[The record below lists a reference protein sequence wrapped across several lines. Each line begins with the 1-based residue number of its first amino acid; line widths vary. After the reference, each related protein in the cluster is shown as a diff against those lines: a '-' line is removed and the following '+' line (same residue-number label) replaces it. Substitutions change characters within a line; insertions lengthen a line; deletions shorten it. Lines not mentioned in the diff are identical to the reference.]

1 LDPGRGEIR
10 LIESTEHLDELF
22 DAVRRAC
29 TPERWSRG
37 IELARAAAV
46 RAERTGD
53 EEAVFHVAGRGGR
66 TARTV
71 RLFPS
76 DADWECACTPA
87 GVACEH
93 SAAAVIAWKRARD
106 TNEDLALHSPT
117 ARVAYRFRRAGAAL
131 VLERWIVAGSESRRL
146 WATLGTAIAA
156 REPGSMLI
164 ATQADLGVD
173 LCLGTHRDAPVP
185 RGLVPR
191 LLARLAGLTDIQLD
205 GQVVQVSAEPVL
217 PAVWVEDQGDGFRL
231 TLRDDPAVSER
242 FQNGFALCGDVLRP
256 VGDAAL
262 SGRELEEL
270 PAGKYFPA
278 DRAAELA
285 TSVVPS
291 LRRRVPLEI
300 RTKRLPDTAPVP
312 PRIEIKTSADG
323 ETLSVLA
330 TLVYGDPPRA
340 RVDGDRLVY
349 LEGPVPVREEAAER
363 RLIGQLA
370 HELGLTPGV
379 RVEYTGSAA
388 VLFAARLDRFRFEP
402 TGNDHDRFR
411 RAAPLAPRV
420 HIDDTAFDVTF
431 ESRRQDGTTGR
442 ADPARVLH
450 AWRAGASLV
459 PLLDGGWAELPR
471 TWLDQHGHR
480 VADLLAA
487 RAEASG
493 RIPVCSL
500 PDLAALAEALDQPAP
515 PSFDRLRQIVSGFD
529 AVPESKLPADLEVPL
544 RRYQKQGVDWL
555 AFLCQA
561 RLGALLADDMGLG
574 KTVQALCALRGRTL
588 VVAPRSAL
596 HNWADEAK
604 RFRPA
609 LTVHTYHGPGRALD
623 PNADLTLTTYAILR
637 LDADE
642 LAAEEWGT
650 LVLDESQAIKNP
662 ESQVAAAA
670 FRLQARFRVALT
682 GTPVENRLDELWSQM
697 HFLNPGLLGGRRD
710 FDERYA
716 QPIALGVAEAAR
728 RLRERIRPFVLRRI
742 KSAVAPEL
750 PPRTDSV
757 LRCELTPEERATYD
771 AVRAATADD
780 VVKRLAAGGSVLEAL
795 EALLRLRQAACHAG
809 LVPGIEA
816 AGSSKVDLL
825 LESLDSVLAEGHK
838 ALVFSQWTS
847 LLDRVE
853 PALER
858 ASIAFT
864 RLDGSTRDRGEVV
877 RRFQEPDGP
886 PVLLVSLKAGGT
898 ALNLTAADH
907 VFLLDPWWN
916 PAVEDQAADR
926 AHRIGQTRPVFVYR
940 LVAEETVEERILE
953 LQGKKR
959 ELARIALDGA
969 TAAAALT
976 RDDLMD
982 LLR

>member
-1 LDPGRGEIR
+1 M
-10 LIESTEHLDELF
+10 
-22 DAVRRAC
+22 RRAC

-46 RAERTGD
+46 RAERAD
-53 EEAVFHVAGRGGR
+53 PEEAVFHVAGRGGR
-66 TARTV
+66 APRTV

-106 TNEDLALHSPT
+106 SNEDLAHVSP
-117 ARVAYRFRRAGAAL
+117 AGRVAYRFRRAGASL
-131 VLERWIVAGSESRRL
+131 VLERWIVAGDESRRL
-146 WATLGTAIAA
+146 PGTLGSAIAA
-156 REPGSMLI
+156 REPGSMLV
-164 ATQADLGVD
+164 ATQADLAVD
-173 LCLGTHRDAPVP
+173 LCLGTHRDGPVP
-185 RGLVPR
+185 RGLAPR
-191 LLARLAGLTDIQLD
+191 LLARLAGLTDVQLD
-205 GQVVQVSAEPVL
+205 GREIQVSAEPVL
-217 PAVWVEDQGDGFRL
+217 PAVWVEDQADGFRL
-231 TLRDDPAVSER
+231 TLRDDPVVRER
-242 FQNGFALCGDVLRP
+242 FQNGFVLCGDVLRP

-262 SGRELEEL
+262 TGRELNEL
-270 PAGKYFPA
+270 PGGKYVPA
-278 DRAAELA
+278 DAAAELA
-285 TSVVPS
+285 TSVLPS
-291 LRRRVPLEI
+291 LRRRVPLVV

-312 PRIEIKTSADG
+312 PRIQIQTTAVG

-340 RVDGDRLVY
+340 RVDGDRLVH

-363 RLIGQLA
+363 RLLGQLA

-379 RVEYTGSAA
+379 RVEFTGPAA

-402 TGNDHDRFR
+402 QGNDHDAFR

-431 ESRRQDGTTGR
+431 ESKRQDGSVGR
-442 ADPARVLH
+442 ADPARVLR
-450 AWRAGASLV
+450 AWRDGATLV

-471 TWLDQHGHR
+471 AWLERHGHR

-487 RAEASG
+487 RAEQG
-493 RIPVCSL
+493 RLPAWSL
-500 PDLAALAEALDQPAP
+500 PDLAALAEALDQPPP
-515 PSFDRLRQIVSGFD
+515 PSFGRLREVVHGFD
-529 AVPESKLPADLEVPL
+529 GIPEAPLPADLGVAL
-544 RRYQKQGVDWL
+544 RRYQRQGVDWL
-555 AFLCQA
+555 AFLGRA
-561 RLGALLADDMGLG
+561 GLGALLADDMGLG

-596 HNWADEAK
+596 HNWADEARK
-604 RFRPA
+604 FRPGLNVA
-609 LTVHTYHGPGRALD
+609 TYHGPARKID
-623 PNADLTLTTYAILR
+623 PTADLTLTTYAILR
-637 LDADE
+637 LDAE
-642 LAAEEWGT
+642 RLAGEEWGT
-650 LVLDESQAIKNP
+650 VVLDEAQAIKNP
-662 ESQVAAAA
+662 DSQVAAAA
-670 FRLQARFRVALT
+670 FRLGAGFRVALT
-682 GTPVENRLDELWSQM
+682 GTPVENRLEELWSQM

-716 QPIALGVAEAAR
+716 APIAVGKDDAAR
-728 RLRERIRPFVLRRI
+728 RLRERIRPFLLRRI

-757 LRCELTPEERATYD
+757 LRCELSAEERATYD
-771 AVRAATADD
+771 AVRAATAED
-780 VVKRLAAGGSVLEAL
+780 VVRRLSAGGSVLEAL
-795 EALLRLRQAACHAG
+795 EALLRLRQAACHSG

-825 LESLDSVLAEGHK
+825 LESLDSVRAEGHK

-847 LLDRVE
+847 LLDRIE
-853 PALER
+853 PALSG

-940 LVAEETVEERILE
+940 LVAENTVEERILE
-953 LQGKKR
+953 LQARKR
-959 ELARIALDGA
+959 EIAEIALGGA
-969 TAAAALT
+969 AVATALT
-976 RDDLMD
+976 RDDLLD